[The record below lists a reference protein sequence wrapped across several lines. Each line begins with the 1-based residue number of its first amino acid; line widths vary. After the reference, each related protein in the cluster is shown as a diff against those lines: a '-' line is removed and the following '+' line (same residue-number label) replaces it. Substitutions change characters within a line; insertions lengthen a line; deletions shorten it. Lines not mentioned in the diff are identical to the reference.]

1 MRSYMILVALIGLLA
16 TAPAFAVDGVI
27 LIDQSLALAGNVT
40 PADTPGFPVTI
51 NQPGSYRLSGNLTVP
66 DADTTAIEIT
76 ANNVTVDL
84 NGFVVRG
91 PTSCTVRQQQQIGD
105 PPAPVALCAPTGSGR
120 GVKAPARVNIAV
132 LNGTVRGMGSIGLE
146 LGDRARIERVRIES
160 NGDSGIVV
168 SDFALIVGNSVGL
181 NWNGVL
187 SGGFGNIFKGN
198 TIYQN
203 HGDGIRALH
212 KNLLLLGNSVSWN
225 GGHGIHVVALGGSE
239 PALNGSA
246 GLAHNSLVGNG
257 LGPGGGIN
265 LGGNVCGNALCP

>member
-1 MRSYMILVALIGLLA
+1 MHSYMILAALIGVLA

-27 LIDQSLALAGNVT
+27 LIDQSLALAGSVT
-40 PADTPGFPVTI
+40 PGDTPGFPVTI
-51 NQPGSYRLSGNLTVP
+51 DRPGSYRLSGNLTVP

-91 PTSCTVRQQQQIGD
+91 PTNCGFGRQQQSGD
-105 PPAPVALCAPTGSGR
+105 PPAPVASCGPTGSGR

-181 NWNGVL
+181 NWNGIL
-187 SGGFGNIFKGN
+187 SSGFGNMIKGN

-203 HGDGIRALH
+203 HLDGIRAFH
-212 KNLLLLGNSVSWN
+212 HNLLLLGNSVSWN
-225 GGHGIHVVALGGSE
+225 GGFG
-239 PALNGSA
+239 
-246 GLAHNSLVGNG
+246 
-257 LGPGGGIN
+257 
-265 LGGNVCGNALCP
+265 